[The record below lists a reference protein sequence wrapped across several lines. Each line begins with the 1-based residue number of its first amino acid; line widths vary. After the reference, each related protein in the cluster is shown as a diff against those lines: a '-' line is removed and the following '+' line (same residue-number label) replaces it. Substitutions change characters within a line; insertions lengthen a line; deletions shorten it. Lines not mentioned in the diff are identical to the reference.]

1 MPRDFNFPFGGVKMW
16 VPLPPEAGAEP
27 RDRGLQGLGLGQ
39 VLARLISSLL
49 YGVGPFD
56 LLTFVTVSAVL
67 LAKAIPATLLPAG
80 PGRPNRPSRRPEV
93 RVSGRV
99 F

>member
-27 RDRGLQGLGLGQ
+27 RDRDLQ